1 MAHQQANKKPQKSLG
16 SFLRHMEG
24 MELVVELKTGRRI
37 RGILESS
44 DDYMNLT
51 LDEAFDE
58 TTANRQQDEEEQGK
72 IAATTSTATD
82 AATTSTATDTDANNT
97 ILHISSSLHIRG
109 PKIRYIHFPDDVDL
123 NGVVRQ
129 GMDRERAAAN
139 KYNRAKRKS

>member
-1 MAHQQANKKPQKSLG
+1 MAQQQANKKPQKSLG

-37 RGILESS
+37 RGILEST

-58 TTANRQQDEEEQGK
+58 TTANRQQDEEDQGK
-72 IAATTSTATD
+72 IAATTF
-82 AATTSTATDTDANNT
+82 TATDTDTNNN
-97 ILHISSSLHIRG
+97 ILPISSSLHIRG
-109 PKIRYIHFPDDVDL
+109 PKIRYIHFPDDIDL

-139 KYNRAKRKS
+139 KYNRGKRKS

>member
-1 MAHQQANKKPQKSLG
+1 MAQQQGNKKPQKSLG

-37 RGILESS
+37 RGILETS

-58 TTANRQQDEEEQGK
+58 TTQSRQQDEQEQSK
-72 IAATTSTATD
+72 ITSTTST
-82 AATTSTATDTDANNT
+82 STELDKNNT
-97 ILHISSSLHIRG
+97 ILPISSSLHIRG

-123 NGVVRQ
+123 NGMVRQ

-139 KYNRAKRKS
+139 KYNRSKRKS

>member
-1 MAHQQANKKPQKSLG
+1 MAQQQANKKPQKSLG

-24 MELVVELKTGRRI
+24 MELIVELKTGRRI

-58 TTANRQQDEEEQGK
+58 TTANRQLDDDDDDDELGK
-72 IAATTSTATD
+72 NATALSTATE
-82 AATTSTATDTDANNT
+82 TDSNIN
-97 ILHISSSLHIRG
+97 ILPISSSLHIRG

-139 KYNRAKRKS
+139 KYNRGKRKS

>member
-1 MAHQQANKKPQKSLG
+1 MAQQQANKKPQKSLG

-58 TTANRQQDEEEQGK
+58 TTANRQQDVEEQSK
-72 IAATTSTATD
+72 VTSITATVI
-82 AATTSTATDTDANNT
+82 DTNNS
-97 ILHISSSLHIRG
+97 ILPISSSLHIRG
-109 PKIRYIHFPDDVDL
+109 PKIRYIHFPDDIDL

-139 KYNRAKRKS
+139 KYNRGKRKA